1 MYAVELWATCPRVI
15 DQETRLRKPRS
26 VARHCGSKMEIAAFV
41 CFIVLLIALPAFF
54 MVR

>member
-15 DQETRLRKPRS
+15 GQHPVVERLVRRQTL
-26 VARHCGSKMEIAAFV
+26 GSKMEIAAFI
-41 CFIVLLIALPAFF
+41 CFIVLLTALPAFF